1 MASPNRHPGNALIAA
16 FLGSAMLLAA
26 LPAPADM
33 RLTRHS
39 LASRQGGAL
48 PTDEREVCIF
58 CHTPQVSG
66 GPPGLP
72 RWQESLG
79 ADFVFTIYDDIGR
92 LGFDR
97 NTVGSQS
104 IACLSCHDA
113 NQAREV
119 GRTSADHPFGVP
131 YRGARKSAAQVPREG
146 QEQPGEARHVHARK
160 LIGIDDFRDASQG
173 TIENRRFWWVSA
185 SGVTARRTRQDL
197 PLYGRRDNETG
208 EETPHIECG
217 SCHDPHSPNGQFLRV
232 AAGAGALCLTC
243 HSK

>member
-1 MASPNRHPGNALIAA
+1 MAPPIRGPGSVARAALLGTA
-16 FLGSAMLLAA
+16 FLLFA

-33 RLTRHS
+33 RMTRHS

-48 PTDEREVCIF
+48 PADEREVCIF
-58 CHTPQVSG
+58 CHTPQVTGSR
-66 GPPGLP
+66 PGAP

-79 ADFVFTIYDDIGR
+79 TDFAFTLYDDIGR

-97 NTVGSQS
+97 TTVGSQS
-104 IACLSCHDA
+104 VACLSCHDA

-119 GRTSADHPFGVP
+119 GRTSADHPFGIP
-131 YRGARKSAAQVPREG
+131 YRGARKSAFQPPRE
-146 QEQPGEARHVHARK
+146 EPGRPGDSRHVHARR
-160 LIGIDDFRDASQG
+160 LVAVDDFRDASQG

-197 PLYGRRDNETG
+197 PLYGRRDAETG